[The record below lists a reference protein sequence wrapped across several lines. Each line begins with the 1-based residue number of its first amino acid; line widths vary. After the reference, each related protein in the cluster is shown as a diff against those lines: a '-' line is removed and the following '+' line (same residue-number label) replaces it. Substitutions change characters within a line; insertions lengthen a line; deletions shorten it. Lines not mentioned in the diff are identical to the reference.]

1 MPVERTGRLGFVP
14 PRYGPGV
21 VGGAES
27 VLAETARGLAE
38 RGWTV
43 EILTT
48 CARDHFTWANEF
60 PEGVSVDGPL
70 TVRRFA
76 AVVDTPRIERA
87 TLHARILAGE
97 TLTITEQQRW
107 VNDDLR
113 VPDLFHHL
121 LDRGDEYRALVF
133 APYLFWPTFA
143 CGQVVPERTILMPC
157 LHDEPEARLPLF
169 APLFSGTHGVWFLSE
184 PEAALA
190 HRIQPLPPRT
200 ALIGAGV
207 SVPAGYDPEG
217 FRSRYGLDGRFVLY
231 AGRREGAKGWEVLVD
246 SFADAVA
253 RHNLPFTLVTTGTGP
268 VLPPASLVGRVVDL
282 GFLPEDEL
290 ANAYAAADAYL
301 QPSALE
307 SFSRT
312 IMEAWL
318 AGTPVIANADAAVV
332 RWHCERSGAGLLYET
347 PEELA
352 ACLDFVA
359 QRPDEARKLASGGR
373 AYVLG
378 NYSPSDVLDGIESTL
393 IEWTRP

>member
-1 MPVERTGRLGFVP
+1 MGQASWA
-14 PRYGPGV
+14 
-21 VGGAES
+21 GAEA

-70 TVRRFA
+70 TVRRFT

-169 APLFSGTHGVWFLSE
+169 APLFSGAHGVWFLSE
-184 PEAALA
+184 PEARARTSHPTA
-190 HRIQPLPPRT
+190 SSSHRGDR
-200 ALIGAGV
+200 
-207 SVPAGYDPEG
+207 
-217 FRSRYGLDGRFVLY
+217 RGRL
-231 AGRREGAKGWEVLVD
+231 
-246 SFADAVA
+246 
-253 RHNLPFTLVTTGTGP
+253 GP
-268 VLPPASLVGRVVDL
+268 D
-282 GFLPEDEL
+282 
-290 ANAYAAADAYL
+290 
-301 QPSALE
+301 
-307 SFSRT
+307 
-312 IMEAWL
+312 WL
-318 AGTPVIANADAAVV
+318 
-332 RWHCERSGAGLLYET
+332 
-347 PEELA
+347 
-352 ACLDFVA
+352 
-359 QRPDEARKLASGGR
+359 
-373 AYVLG
+373 
-378 NYSPSDVLDGIESTL
+378 
-393 IEWTRP
+393 

>member
-21 VGGAES
+21 VGGAEA

-70 TVRRFA
+70 TVRRFT

-169 APLFSGTHGVWFLSE
+169 APLFSGAHGVWFLSE

-200 ALIGAGV
+200 ARDRRGRLG
-207 SVPAGYDPEG
+207 P
-217 FRSRYGLDGRFVLY
+217 RGL
-231 AGRREGAKGWEVLVD
+231 
-246 SFADAVA
+246 
-253 RHNLPFTLVTTGTGP
+253 
-268 VLPPASLVGRVVDL
+268 
-282 GFLPEDEL
+282 
-290 ANAYAAADAYL
+290 
-301 QPSALE
+301 
-307 SFSRT
+307 
-312 IMEAWL
+312 
-318 AGTPVIANADAAVV
+318 
-332 RWHCERSGAGLLYET
+332 
-347 PEELA
+347 
-352 ACLDFVA
+352 
-359 QRPDEARKLASGGR
+359 RP
-373 AYVLG
+373 
-378 NYSPSDVLDGIESTL
+378 
-393 IEWTRP
+393 